1 MKQKLPMQDSKSLPK
16 ILAILRQ
23 LQDEIRQ
30 KYRAEIVG
38 VFGSYARDEARQHSD
53 VDILVRFLEGASLFD
68 LVGLAEFL
76 EENLGIKVDIVSER
90 AIRPEL
96 QERILSEVV
105 RI

>member
-1 MKQKLPMQDSKSLPK
+1 MQDSKSLPK

-90 AIRPEL
+90 AIRSEL

>member
-53 VDILVRFLEGASLFD
+53 VDILAHFLEGASLFD
-68 LVGLAEFL
+68 LVGLTEFL

-90 AIRPEL
+90 AIRSEL